1 MRIISNKALLD
12 FAATHSGSGVAL
24 QAWRAV
30 VEASEFENFAQL
42 KEAFNATDRVGD
54 FYVFNIGGNK
64 YRLVAAIHFNRQ
76 MLFVRHVL
84 THKEY
89 DKWKP

>member
-12 FAATHSGSGVAL
+12 FALKHPGSGVAL

-30 VEASEFENFAQL
+30 VEASAFENFAQL

-54 FYVFNIGGNK
+54 FYVFNIGDNK